1 MMAHPTGGNL
11 ALRVLGSEVLL
22 SLQQRHPTIG
32 GMTTTLITGANKGLG
47 REVARR
53 LLADGH
59 DVWLA
64 ARDPAKG
71 QAAAEELG
79 ARFVTLDVIDD
90 ASVAAAADRVAAEGG
105 LDVLVNNAGILG
117 PRKPVPE
124 VTPDDLRIV
133 FETNLFGIVRVT
145 GAFLPYL
152 QRSPSPV
159 IVNVSSGMG
168 SIAVTTDPSRF
179 ESTLASL
186 AYPASKAA
194 LNMIT
199 TQYAKAFPQMR
210 INAVDPGYT
219 ATDFNDHRGTK
230 PVEQGAEIF
239 IRMAKLDGSGPTGTF
254 VDENG
259 VVPW

>member
-1 MMAHPTGGNL
+1 MMAHPTRRNL

-22 SLQQRHPTIG
+22 SLQQCHPTIG

-79 ARFVTLDVIDD
+79 ARFVALDVTDD

-179 ESTLASL
+179 ESTLTSL

-194 LNMIT
+194 LNMVT

-230 PVEQGAEIF
+230 PVEQGAEI
-239 IRMAKLDGSGPTGTF
+239 IVRMAKLDGSGPTGTF

>member
-1 MMAHPTGGNL
+1 MT
-11 ALRVLGSEVLL
+11 
-22 SLQQRHPTIG
+22 
-32 GMTTTLITGANKGLG
+32 GMTKTLITGANRGLG

-64 ARDPAKG
+64 ARDPARG
-71 QAAAEELG
+71 EAAAQELG
-79 ARFVTLDVIDD
+79 GRFVALDVTDD
-90 ASVAAAADRVAAEGG
+90 ASVASAVERVAAAGG

-117 PRKPVPE
+117 RRKPVPE
-124 VTPDDLRIV
+124 MTADDLRLV
-133 FETNLFGIVRVT
+133 FDTNVFGIVRVT
-145 GAFLPYL
+145 RAFLAL
-152 QRSPSPV
+152 LERSADPV

-168 SIAVTTDPSRF
+168 SLAVTTDRSRF
-179 ESTLASL
+179 ESTLISL

-194 LNMIT
+194 VNMLT

-230 PVEQGAEIF
+230 PVEQGAEAIV
-239 IRMAKLDGSGPTGTF
+239 RMAKLNGSGPTGTF
-254 VDENG
+254 VDEDG